1 MANALAP
8 AGGAFTHTYAGKE
21 ILQPLFY
28 APQVEGKDPFE
39 LYQVMGDIKTK
50 ANIYLPG
57 KLAKIIT
64 ADGGCGFT
72 ASGSATISDKT
83 ITPEKLKI
91 NLEMCSDEFDQTIF
105 AETYKAGVD
114 VNDIQGTL
122 VGDIIRNLL
131 INSMSADIPQIIWWS
146 DIVSGDPFFG
156 NLDGYI
162 ELIDDATT
170 AGTIGH
176 FEDLTAGGFV
186 NGSGVWQTDGALGA
200 LRALYANQPATMRAI
215 SRNEKKIMCNSAM
228 VDNLLDSYENTGTDS
243 GLARLAE
250 GVGELSFRG
259 IQVVEM
265 PTWTQAI
272 ADASN
277 PQKAL
282 VGENC
287 VVMTIPDNLVVGSNI
302 QAPESQVLVWYDV
315 KDELVRFKVKFTLG
329 AQIIH
334 PELIVWGHDV

>member
-28 APQVEGKDPFE
+28 QPQTIGRDPFE

-57 KLAKIIT
+57 KLQKIIT

-72 ASGSATISDKT
+72 PSGSATISDKT

-105 AETYKAGVD
+105 AEQYKAGVD
-114 VNDIQGTL
+114 VNNIEGTDIGNIILQLL
-122 VGDIIRNLL
+122 V
-131 INSMSADIPQIIWWS
+131 NSMSEDIPKIIWWS
-146 DIVSGDPFFG
+146 DITSGDPFYG

-162 ELIDDATT
+162 KLIDSAVT
-170 AGTIGH
+170 AGTLTN
-176 FEDLTAGGFV
+176 FVDLTAGGFV
-186 NGSGVWQTDGALGA
+186 IAGVWQTDGALGA
-200 LRALYANQPATMRAI
+200 LRALYSGQEASMRGMN
-215 SRNEKKIMCNSAM
+215 RMEKKIMVNSA
-228 VDNLLDSYENTGTDS
+228 VIDNLLDSYENTGTDS

-250 GVGELSFRG
+250 GVGELTFRG
-259 IQVVEM
+259 IPVVEM
-265 PTWTQAI
+265 PTWTEAM
-272 ADASN
+272 ADGAN
-277 PQKAL
+277 PQAGT
-282 VGENC
+282 VGDNC
-287 VVMTIPDNLVVGSNI
+287 IVFTIPDNLVVGSNI

-315 KDELVRFKVKFTLG
+315 LTELVNFKVKFTLG

-334 PELIVWGHDV
+334 PELIGFAHD